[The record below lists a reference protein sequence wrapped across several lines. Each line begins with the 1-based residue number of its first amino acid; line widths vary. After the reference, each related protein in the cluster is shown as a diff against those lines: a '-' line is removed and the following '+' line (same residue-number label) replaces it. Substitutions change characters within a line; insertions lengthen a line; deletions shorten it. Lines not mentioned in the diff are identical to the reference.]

1 MSVTPDDVLNLV
13 RQQHEQLRT
22 MLGTVEQANEAQR
35 KAAFATLRRFLTA
48 HEAAEET
55 YVQAAESTKD
65 HAEQWASRLESM
77 NAQSEEF
84 RKAFS
89 DFSAALINH
98 TEQEVTVEM
107 PKIFKEMTEEQ
118 LNRTMA
124 AFERVS
130 QFAEDDTEEKE
141 Q

>member
-22 MLGTVEQANEAQR
+22 MLGAVEQANDDQR
-35 KAAFATLRRFLTA
+35 KAAFATLRRFLSA
-48 HEAAEET
+48 HEAAEDT

-65 HAEQWASRLESM
+65 HTAEWADRLEAM

-84 RKAFS
+84 RKAFN
-89 DFSAALINH
+89 DFSRALIDH

-107 PKIFKEMTEEQ
+107 PEIFKKMTEEQ
-118 LNRTMA
+118 LDRTMV
-124 AFERVS
+124 AFQRVS
-130 QFAEDDTEEKE
+130 QLAEDDTEEKE